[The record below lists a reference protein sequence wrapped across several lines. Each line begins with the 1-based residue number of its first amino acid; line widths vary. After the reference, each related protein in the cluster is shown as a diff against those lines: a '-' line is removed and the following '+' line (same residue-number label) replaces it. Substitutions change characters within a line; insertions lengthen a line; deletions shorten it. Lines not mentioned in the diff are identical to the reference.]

1 MTEATQEASNLGL
14 DRIGQVA
21 LTVSDLDRATDFY
34 RDALG
39 MRFLFRAPGLTFFD
53 CAGVRLLLGVPEE
66 PELDRPSSIV
76 YFAVDDLEAVHRA
89 LSARGVRFSDEPH
102 LVAQMPDHELW
113 MAFFEDSEGNTL
125 ALMSE
130 VRRRSAHP
138 PSG

>member
-1 MTEATQEASNLGL
+1 MTDATQEPSSLGL

-21 LTVSDLDRATDFY
+21 LTVSDLDRATAFY
-34 RDALG
+34 RDTLG
-39 MRFLFRAPGLTFFD
+39 MRFLFRTPSLSFFD
-53 CAGVRLLLGVPEE
+53 CGGVRLLLSLPEG
-66 PELDRPSSIV
+66 PELDRPNSIL

-89 LSARGVRFSDEPH
+89 FAARGVRFSDEPH
-102 LVAQMPDHELW
+102 LVAELPDHELW